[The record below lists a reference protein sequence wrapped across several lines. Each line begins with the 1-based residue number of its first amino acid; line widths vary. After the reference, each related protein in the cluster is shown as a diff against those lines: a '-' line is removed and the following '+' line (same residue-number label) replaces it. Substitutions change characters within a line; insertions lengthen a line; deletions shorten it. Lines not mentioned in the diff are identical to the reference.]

1 MATVA
6 FDTLKFVERLKAAGV
21 SEGQAKAMAEAQ
33 RETFAEAMDSALA
46 TKDDVKDVRTGVKEL
61 ELQMA
66 ARFERIDGKINLL
79 QWMLAL
85 IIGGVASLILKAFL
99 G

>member
-1 MATVA
+1 
-6 FDTLKFVERLKAAGV
+6 
-21 SEGQAKAMAEAQ
+21 MAEVQ

-46 TKDDVKDVRTGVKEL
+46 TKDDVKDVGTGVKEL

>member
-1 MATVA
+1 
-6 FDTLKFVERLKAAGV
+6 
-21 SEGQAKAMAEAQ
+21 MAEVQ

-46 TKDDVKDVRTGVKEL
+46 TKDDVEDVRTGVKEL

>member
-1 MATVA
+1 MA
-6 FDTLKFVERLKAAGV
+6 R
-21 SEGQAKAMAEAQ
+21 
-33 RETFAEAMDSALA
+33 RETFAEPMDSTLA

-66 ARFERIDGKINLL
+66 ARFERIDGKINRF

>member
-1 MATVA
+1 MARA
-6 FDTLKFVERLKAAGV
+6 R
-21 SEGQAKAMAEAQ
+21 
-33 RETFAEAMDSALA
+33 RETFAEAMDSTLA

>member
-1 MATVA
+1 
-6 FDTLKFVERLKAAGV
+6 
-21 SEGQAKAMAEAQ
+21 MAEVQ

-46 TKDDVKDVRTGVKEL
+46 TKDDVEDVRTGVKEL

-66 ARFERIDGKINLL
+66 VRFERIDGKINLL

>member
-1 MATVA
+1 
-6 FDTLKFVERLKAAGV
+6 
-21 SEGQAKAMAEAQ
+21 
-33 RETFAEAMDSALA
+33 MDSALV

-61 ELQMA
+61 DLQMA
-66 ARFERIDGKINLL
+66 ARFERIDGKIYLL

-85 IIGGVASLILKAFL
+85 IIGGIASLILKAFL

>member
-1 MATVA
+1 
-6 FDTLKFVERLKAAGV
+6 
-21 SEGQAKAMAEAQ
+21 
-33 RETFAEAMDSALA
+33 MDSTLA

-66 ARFERIDGKINLL
+66 ARFERIDGKINRF

>member
-1 MATVA
+1 
-6 FDTLKFVERLKAAGV
+6 
-21 SEGQAKAMAEAQ
+21 MAEVQ
-33 RETFAEAMDSALA
+33 RDTFAEVMDSTLA
-46 TKDDVKDVRTGVKEL
+46 AKDDVKDVRTGVKEL